1 MSELSRTLAV
11 SVGQHSSRGRKAAN
25 QDFHGA
31 LVPAEPAL
39 STKGIALA
47 VADGISSSGVS
58 GAASGAAVRSFLVDY
73 YCTSEAWSVKTSA
86 QRVIAAANS
95 WLHAETRRSQYAYDR
110 DKGYVCTF
118 TAMVLK
124 SGTAHI
130 FHVGDGRVCRVAG
143 RSLEQIT
150 GDHRVAVSSEQ
161 SYLGRALGI
170 NPHVEIDYHTVRI
183 EPGDVFILTTDGVHD
198 HLRADA
204 ITDELAASPDDLDG
218 AARRIVEKAYAAGSP
233 DNLTI
238 QIVRI
243 DALPLGEPGA
253 LLDPAGELPPAP
265 PLDAGMVLD
274 GYKVL
279 RTIHGS
285 SRSHVCLASDIESG
299 AVVVLKTPSIDGC
312 HDPAYLKRF
321 MMEEWI
327 ARRLNSPHVL
337 RACPQARKRSHLYL
351 VLEYVDGQTLA
362 QWMLDHP
369 DPALET
375 VRRLVEQIAKGLAA
389 FHRKEMVH
397 QDLRPENIMVDAAG
411 TVKIIDFGSTKVAG
425 VVELEPDLD
434 DAERLGTA
442 QYTAPECLLGEPATP
457 QSDIFSLGIVA
468 YQMLTGRLP
477 YGAEAAR
484 LRTRPQQRTLWY
496 RPAKDVRPS
505 LPGWIDAA
513 LKKAVHPFPSKRYEV
528 VSELVYDLRHP
539 NPAFSA
545 ARMVPLVER
554 DPLLFWKTLSLIL
567 ALALLFLLAGR
578 AS

>member
-1 MSELSRTLAV
+1 MAPRTLAV
-11 SVGQHSSRGRKAAN
+11 SIGQHSSRGRKAVN

-31 LVPAEPAL
+31 LIPGEPAL
-39 STKGIALA
+39 STKGVAVA

-58 GAASGAAVRSFLVDY
+58 GAASGSAVRSFLSDY

-118 TAMVLK
+118 SAVVLK
-124 SGTAHI
+124 SGTAHV

-150 GDHRVAVSSEQ
+150 EDHRVVLSSEQ

-170 NPHVEIDYHTVRI
+170 NPHVEIDYHAVPM
-183 EPGDVFILTTDGVHD
+183 EPGDIFVLTTDGVHD

-204 ITDELAASPDDLDG
+204 VTGEIAASPDDLDA
-218 AARRIVEKAYAAGSP
+218 AARRIVEKAFAAGSP

-243 DALPLGEPGA
+243 DALPPGGLDG
-253 LLDPAGELPPAP
+253 LLDPASDLPPAP
-265 PLDAGMVLD
+265 PLDAGMVFD

-279 RTIHGS
+279 RTLHGS
-285 SRSHVCLASDIESG
+285 SRSHVCLASDIETS
-299 AVVVLKTPSIDGC
+299 AVVVLKTPSIDGR
-312 HDPAYLKRF
+312 DNPAYLKRF
-321 MMEEWI
+321 IMEEWI
-327 ARRLNSPHVL
+327 ARRLDSPHVL
-337 RACPQARKRSHLYL
+337 KACPQARKRSHLYL

-369 DPALET
+369 DPELET
-375 VRRLVEQIAKGLAA
+375 VRRLIEQVAKGLEA

-397 QDLRPENIMVDAAG
+397 QDLRPENIMVDAAS
-411 TVKIIDFGSTKVAG
+411 TARIIDFGSTKVAG
-425 VVELEPDLD
+425 VAELEPDLD
-434 DAERLGTA
+434 GAERLGTA
-442 QYTAPECLLGEPATP
+442 QNTAPECLLGNPATP
-457 QSDIFSLGIVA
+457 RSDIFSLGVVA

-477 YGAEAAR
+477 YGADAAR
-484 LRTRPQQRTLWY
+484 LRTKPQQRALRY
-496 RPAKDVRPS
+496 RPAKGVRPS

-513 LKKAVHPFPSKRYEV
+513 LKKAVHPFPAKRHEAA
-528 VSELVYDLRHP
+528 SELAYDLRNP
-539 NPAFSA
+539 NPAFA
-545 ARMVPLVER
+545 ARVVPLMER
-554 DPLLFWKTLSLIL
+554 DPLLFWKTLSLVL
-567 ALALLFLLAGR
+567 ALALLCLLAGR

>member
-1 MSELSRTLAV
+1 M
-11 SVGQHSSRGRKAAN
+11 N

-31 LVPAEPAL
+31 LIPEEPVL

-58 GAASGAAVRSFLVDY
+58 GVASASAVRSFLADY

-95 WLHAETRRSQYAYDR
+95 WLHAETRRSQYAFDR
-110 DKGYVCTF
+110 DKGYVCTLS
-118 TAMVLK
+118 AMVLK

-130 FHVGDGRVCRVAG
+130 FHVGDGRICRVAG

-150 GDHRVAVSSEQ
+150 WDHRVALSSEQ
-161 SYLGRALGI
+161 CYLGRALGI
-170 NPHVEIDYHTVRI
+170 NPHVEIDYHLVRI
-183 EPGDVFILTTDGVHD
+183 EPGDVFVLTTDGVHD

-204 ITDELAASPDDLDG
+204 ITGEIAASPDDLDG
-218 AARRIVEKAYAAGSP
+218 AARRITEKAHAAGSP

-243 DALPLGEPGA
+243 DALPPPGEPGGP
-253 LLDPAGELPPAP
+253 LDPASDLPPAP
-265 PLDAGMVLD
+265 PLDAGTVFD

-285 SRSHVCLASDIESG
+285 SRSHVCLASDIETG
-299 AVVVLKTPSIDGC
+299 AAVVLKTPSIDRRD
-312 HDPAYLKRF
+312 DPAYLKRF

-327 ARRLNSPHVL
+327 ARRLDSPHVL
-337 RACPQARKRSHLYL
+337 KAYPQARKCSHLYL

-369 DPALET
+369 DPELET

-425 VVELEPDLD
+425 IAELEPDLD
-434 DAERLGTA
+434 GAEQLGTA
-442 QYTAPECLLGEPATP
+442 QYTAPECLLGDPATP
-457 QSDIFSLGIVA
+457 RSDIFSLGVVA
-468 YQMLTGRLP
+468 YQMLTGGRLP
-477 YGAEAAR
+477 YGADAAR
-484 LRTRPQQRTLWY
+484 LRTKPQQRALRY
-496 RPAKDVRPS
+496 RPVKSLRPS

-513 LKKAVHPFPSKRYEV
+513 LKKAVHPFPLKRYEV

-539 NPAFSA
+539 NPTFA
-545 ARMVPLVER
+545 ARAVPLVER
-554 DPLLFWKTLSLIL
+554 NPLLFWKALSLVL
-567 ALALLFLLAGR
+567 ALALLCLLAGR

>member
-1 MSELSRTLAV
+1 M
-11 SVGQHSSRGRKAAN
+11 N

-31 LVPAEPAL
+31 LIPEEPVL

-58 GAASGAAVRSFLVDY
+58 GVASASAVRSFLADY

-95 WLHAETRRSQYAYDR
+95 WLHAETRRSQYAFDR
-110 DKGYVCTF
+110 DKGYVCTLS
-118 TAMVLK
+118 AMVLK

-130 FHVGDGRVCRVAG
+130 FHVGDGRICRVAG

-150 GDHRVAVSSEQ
+150 GDHRVALSSEQ
-161 SYLGRALGI
+161 CYLGRALGI
-170 NPHVEIDYHTVRI
+170 SPHVEIDYHVVRI
-183 EPGDVFILTTDGVHD
+183 EPGDVFVLTTDGVHD
-198 HLRADA
+198 HLRADV
-204 ITDELAASPDDLDG
+204 ITGEIAASPDDLDG
-218 AARRIVEKAYAAGSP
+218 AARRIIEKAHAAGSP

-243 DALPLGEPGA
+243 DALPPPGEPGGP
-253 LLDPAGELPPAP
+253 LDPASDLPPAP
-265 PLDAGMVLD
+265 PLDAGTVFD

-279 RTIHGS
+279 RPIHGS
-285 SRSHVCLASDIESG
+285 SRSHVCLASDIETG
-299 AVVVLKTPSIDGC
+299 AAVVLKTPSIDRRD
-312 HDPAYLKRF
+312 DPAYLKRF

-327 ARRLNSPHVL
+327 ARRLDSPHIL
-337 RACPQARKRSHLYL
+337 KAYPQTRKRSHLYL

-369 DPALET
+369 APELDT

-411 TVKIIDFGSTKVAG
+411 TVRIIDFGSTKVAG
-425 VVELEPDLD
+425 IAELEPDLD
-434 DAERLGTA
+434 GAEQLGTA
-442 QYTAPECLLGEPATP
+442 QYTAPECLLGDPATP
-457 QSDIFSLGIVA
+457 RSDIFSLGVVA
-468 YQMLTGRLP
+468 YQMLTGGRLP
-477 YGAEAAR
+477 YGADAAR
-484 LRTRPQQRTLWY
+484 LRTKPQQRALRY
-496 RPAKDVRPS
+496 RPAKDLRPS

-513 LKKAVHPFPSKRYEV
+513 LKKAVHPFPLKRYEV

-539 NPAFSA
+539 NPTFA
-545 ARMVPLVER
+545 ARAVPLVER
-554 DPLLFWKTLSLIL
+554 NPLLFWKALSLVL
-567 ALALLFLLAGR
+567 ALALLCLLAGR